1 MKMNFSFGL
10 LQILFLATV
19 TTKFLTVAMTCD
31 KLIDSGS
38 IGNIGAPIEVMET
51 GRYEVRT
58 FARTNSA
65 EVRSLVAELDGASDI
80 QYKVAW
86 FTAILQPKDLK
97 KVTIVPITC
106 TLGIM
111 HVYS

>member
-1 MKMNFSFGL
+1 MKMNFCFGL
-10 LQILFLATV
+10 LQILLLVTV
-19 TTKFLTVAMTCD
+19 TTKFFTLAMTCD

-38 IGNIGAPIEVMET
+38 IGNTGAPTEIIET

-58 FARTNSA
+58 FARTNST
-65 EVRSLVAELDGASDI
+65 EVRSLIAELDGASDI

-97 KVTIVPITC
+97 KVQLYT
-106 TLGIM
+106 
-111 HVYS
+111 

>member
-1 MKMNFSFGL
+1 MNFVL
-10 LQILFLATV
+10 LQILFLVTV

-31 KLIDSGS
+31 KLIDSS
-38 IGNIGAPIEVMET
+38 PVGNIGMIGAPKEIMET

-65 EVRSLVAELDGASDI
+65 EVRNLIAELNGASDI
-80 QYKVAW
+80 QYTVAW

-97 KVTIVPITC
+97 KVMKHCSYGLFDI
-106 TLGIM
+106 
-111 HVYS
+111 HA